1 MCVPTVNVDV
11 VKVASPEARA
21 TLAASVV
28 APSVN
33 VTVPVGAVPV
43 LGPVVI
49 VTVAV
54 NVTAWPNTDGFT
66 EEVSAV
72 AVAALLT
79 VWATEPLLAVKLA
92 VPL

>member
-1 MCVPTVNVDV
+1 MCVPTVNPDV
-11 VKVASPEARA
+11 VKVASPEATV

-33 VTVPVGAVPV
+33 VTVPLAAVPL

-66 EEVSAV
+66 EDVSAV

-79 VWATEPLLAVKLA
+79 VWTTDPLLAAKLA

>member
-1 MCVPTVNVDV
+1 M
-11 VKVASPEARA
+11 
-21 TLAASVV
+21 
-28 APSVN
+28 
-33 VTVPVGAVPV
+33 

-79 VWATEPLLAVKLA
+79 VWTTEPLLAAKLA